1 MVLPVLGCRECQRDF
16 KPFCI
21 VGVLVFFSVFV
32 ILLNLKDFGPLVKQ
46 MELVQ
51 SRTCCPRNDVP
62 S

>member
-1 MVLPVLGCRECQRDF
+1 MSEGFQTILHCWCFG
-16 KPFCI
+16 
-21 VGVLVFFSVFV
+21 FFSVFV
-32 ILLNLKDFGPLVKQ
+32 ILLNLKDFGPLGKQ